1 MRALKVIDHKF
12 SKQKC
17 FGKICSQVKPEFHLS
32 ALNNYRTRKKKELPK
47 QTRLKRCLTLEW
59 ILLTAQNKSCFPMR
73 SS

>member
-32 ALNNYRTRKKKELPK
+32 ALNNYRTRKKKELLK

-59 ILLTAQNKSCFPMR
+59 ILLTA
-73 SS
+73 